1 MNITDPAADLPVLKQ
16 PRGLSWLLRLWF
28 GLSLPV
34 SRRAYATSGFS
45 LMLLKYLGEAGAIH
59 YYTSLLMTPLDFINP
74 VLTMRQEFFKAPGP
88 TWLGI
93 ALVAWSI
100 PFLWIMVAMSVRRA
114 IDAGHRG
121 STGLVVLVPL
131 IGMLFMLYFCFQ
143 KRSTASRTLTT
154 DEPGSAETG
163 IAPPAP
169 LQLDHG
175 LRSALL
181 GIAASV
187 GIGLGVLALVIYGTG
202 NYGNV
207 LFMGMPILVSTIS
220 AFLYNRPHPRSLRG
234 SLVIANLSILLIGI
248 AILLFA
254 LEGIICI
261 VMFLPLG
268 FSIGTLGGMI
278 GYMLAT
284 IAPVQK
290 RTMLLLLALFP
301 LLTGAELLYR
311 PTPLYEVISSVEID
325 APPEEVWPH
334 VISFPPLPE
343 PAAWYFRLG
352 IACPQEATIEGSGVG
367 AIRHC
372 IFSTGSFVEPIT
384 AWEPNRRL
392 AFDVTEQPSPM
403 TELSPYRHIHPPH
416 LDSTLRSK
424 RGEFRLIAL
433 PGGRT
438 RLEGSTWYEL
448 EMYPQDYWT
457 LWSDACIKRIHIRV
471 LDHIKNVTEA
481 SLDGNNRR

>member
-1 MNITDPAADLPVLKQ
+1 MTTPDPEDLAPGLHQ
-16 PRGLSWLLRLWF
+16 PRGIRWLLQLWF

-34 SRRAYATSGFS
+34 NRRSYAISGFS
-45 LMLLKYLGEAGAIH
+45 LMLVKYLGEAGAIH
-59 YYTSLLMTPLDFINP
+59 YYTSRLMTPLDFINP
-74 VLTMRQEFFKAPGP
+74 VLTMRQEFFQAPSP

-93 ALVAWSI
+93 ALAGWSI

-114 IDAGHRG
+114 IDAGRPG
-121 STGLVVLVPL
+121 SMGLFVLVPV
-131 IGMLFMLYFCFQ
+131 IGMFFMLYFCFQ
-143 KRSTASRTLTT
+143 NHRGGGPLRSAAVEPASADTT
-154 DEPGSAETG
+154 
-163 IAPPAP
+163 IA
-169 LQLDHG
+169 QLDHG
-175 LRSALL
+175 LRSSLL
-181 GIAASV
+181 GIAVSV
-187 GIGLGVLALVIYGTG
+187 VIGLVVLAIVIYGTG
-202 NYGNV
+202 NYGKV
-207 LFMGMPILVSTIS
+207 LFIGMPVLVSTVS
-220 AFLYNRPHPRSLRG
+220 AFLYNRPSRRTLLG
-234 SLVIANLSILLIGI
+234 SLVIANISILLVGV

-254 LEGIICI
+254 LEGIICL

-268 FSIGTLGGMI
+268 FSMGSLGGMI
-278 GYMLAT
+278 GYMLAS

-290 RTMLLLLALFP
+290 RTMLLILALFP

-311 PTPLYEVISSVEID
+311 PTPLYEVASSIEID
-325 APPEEVWPH
+325 ASPEEVWRY

-343 PAAWYFRLG
+343 PTAWYFRLG

-384 AWEPNRRL
+384 AWEPGRRL
-392 AFDVTEQPSPM
+392 SFDVTEQPSPM

-416 LDSTLRSK
+416 LDGYLRSK
-424 RGEFRLIAL
+424 RGEFRLVPL

-457 LWSDACIKRIHIRV
+457 LWSDACIQRIHMRV
-471 LDHIKNVTEA
+471 LEHIKRVTEA
-481 SLDGNNRR
+481 DSAR